1 MNTITLITTRQGVI
15 SVDHERH
22 TVRTHKWK
30 PIRLTDPAAV
40 PCHGKAALR
49 QSLQDFFNSQTLS
62 ESSGETDAQR
72 TDSG

>member
-15 SVDHERH
+15 SVDHDRR
-22 TVRTHKWK
+22 TVRMHKWK

-49 QSLQDFFNSQTLS
+49 QSLQDFFNSQTLP

-72 TDSG
+72 TDSA

>member
-1 MNTITLITTRQGVI
+1 MNTITLITARQGVI
-15 SVDHERH
+15 SVDHDRR

-40 PCHGKAALR
+40 PCHGKATLL
-49 QSLQDFFNSQTLS
+49 QTLQDIFNSQTLS